1 MKIDINNFAKIKN
14 AHIEFDGITVI
25 AGKNNT
31 GKSTVG
37 KILFSFFNSLY
48 DMDEKIKISKKEKFS
63 TVLSNK
69 YVDFLSNSK
78 ISDVGFLKA
87 AVNLSNTKEVIYDEI
102 YKSKNQETTSKH
114 LYDYFKNH
122 DNENINIKTQKVYN
136 SKHFNDFLK
145 NVSNEIISLNTSE
158 NGLIKKELTNRY
170 FNEIFHNQINC
181 LKNESNETDINVT
194 IKNNTFNLSFINNEC
209 KKLQL
214 PHNIMHEAY
223 YIDNPFILDELSK
236 QSECQDIIKKHM
248 IKKLNYKR
256 EDILDNILDAV
267 IAKEKLEKIYE
278 KLNTVVEGNIVN
290 SSNGMQLDSKLFNQ
304 PVKLNNLSTGLKS
317 FVIIKILLEKGM
329 LKEKDVLILDEPEIH
344 LHPEWQLTYAEVIV
358 LLQKSFDLNI
368 LVTTHSSN
376 FLEAIDYFSKRHKI
390 SDKCNYYLSD
400 NESGLSTFKNVND
413 NLEKIYSQ
421 MVKPSVLL
429 DRLNYEMETEN
440 DE

>member
-48 DMDEKIKISKKEKFS
+48 NMNKKVKTQKSEISSITTSWFSGFFYKNSEFSNAFPKFNDIDYTLINSLYDVYSYNEIKNVIVNYLISKDVYIKNSKSLDDFIS
-63 TVLSNK
+63 DLSNK
-69 YVDFLSNSK
+69 VYHIN
-78 ISDVGFLKA
+78 
-87 AVNLSNTKEVIYDEI
+87 
-102 YKSKNQETTSKH
+102 
-114 LYDYFKNH
+114 
-122 DNENINIKTQKVYN
+122 NINYQTI
-136 SKHFNDFLK
+136 DI
-145 NVSNEIISLNTSE
+145 EII
-158 NGLIKKELTNRY
+158 NRY

-181 LKNESNETDINVT
+181 LKNESDKTDIDVT

-214 PHNIMHEAY
+214 PHNIIHEAY

-236 QSECQDIIKKHM
+236 QNDCQDIIKKHM

-267 IAKEKLEKIYE
+267 MAKEKLEKIYE

-304 PVKLNNLSTGLKS
+304 PVKLDNLSTGLKS

-344 LHPEWQLTYAEVIV
+344 LHPEWQLTYAELIV

-400 NESGLSTFKNVND
+400 NESGLSTFENVND